1 MTLEFEQLKA
11 ELEAAAKPE
20 RAEQEKRYLKSELR
34 FLGAGLPAI
43 RAAAKRHR
51 AKDREALVHLCTE
64 LWATDVHE
72 LHAAA
77 CVLLEI
83 QARLL
88 EPQDL
93 PWLSGLVRTSYTW
106 AYVDQLAAHT
116 VGDIVR
122 RHPETRAVLRA
133 WALDDDVWVRR
144 AALLGELIEL
154 RSGRGDFA
162 HFAALAVPMLGDKS
176 FWIRKAIGWVLRDV
190 SRKRPELTRD
200 FVAQHGAQMAGLTLR
215 EATRRLPE

>member
-11 ELEAAAKPE
+11 ELEAVARPE

-51 AKDREALVHLCTE
+51 AKDREALVHLCAQ

-72 LHAAA
+72 LHAVA

-93 PWLSGLVRTSYTW
+93 PWLCGL
-106 AYVDQLAAHT
+106 
-116 VGDIVR
+116 
-122 RHPETRAVLRA
+122 
-133 WALDDDVWVRR
+133 
-144 AALLGELIEL
+144 L
-154 RSGRGDFA
+154 RSRGR
-162 HFAALAVPMLGDKS
+162 
-176 FWIRKAIGWVLRDV
+176 
-190 SRKRPELTRD
+190 
-200 FVAQHGAQMAGLTLR
+200 
-215 EATRRLPE
+215 